1 MIVDTSAIVAIAL
14 NEPGRDRLVDALLG
28 APAPKISAATLVEV
42 GAVLTR
48 RLAPE
53 DLRRVER
60 LIGQLGIATVP
71 FDAKQAASATRA
83 YREFGRGSGHPAGLN
98 LGDCYSYA
106 LAAVTGEP
114 LLYVGDDFA
123 HTDITSAAID

>member
-14 NEPGRDRLVDALLG
+14 NESGRDRLVDALL
-28 APAPKISAATLVEV
+28 AASEPKISAATLVELS
-42 GAVLTR
+42 AVLVR

-60 LIGQLGIATVP
+60 LITHLGITTVS
-71 FDAKQAASATRA
+71 FDAEQARSAVRA
-83 YREFGRGSGHPAGLN
+83 YREFGRCSGHRAGLN

-114 LLYVGDDFA
+114 LLFVGDDFT
-123 HTDITSAAID
+123 HTDITSALH

>member
-1 MIVDTSAIVAIAL
+1 VIVDTSAIVAIAL
-14 NEPGRDRLVDALLG
+14 NEPGRDRLVDALLN
-28 APAPKISAATLVEV
+28 APAPKISAATLVELAA
-42 GAVLTR
+42 GLSR

-60 LIGQLGIATVP
+60 LIDQLGITTVS
-71 FDAKQAASATRA
+71 FDAEQAASATRA
-83 YREFGRGSGHPAGLN
+83 YREYGGGSGHRAGLN

-114 LLYVGDDFA
+114 LLYVGDDFT
-123 HTDITSAAID
+123 HTDITSAALD

>member
-1 MIVDTSAIVAIAL
+1 M
-14 NEPGRDRLVDALLG
+14 
-28 APAPKISAATLVEV
+28 VEV

-60 LIGQLGIATVP
+60 LIGQLGIATVS
-71 FDAKQAASATRA
+71 FDAEQAVSATRA

-98 LGDCYSYA
+98 LGDCFSYA

-114 LLYVGDDFA
+114 LLYVGDDFT
-123 HTDITSAAID
+123 HTDITSAALD

>member
-1 MIVDTSAIVAIAL
+1 MIVDTSAIMAIAL
-14 NEPGRDRLVDALLG
+14 NESGRDRLVDALL
-28 APAPKISAATLVEV
+28 ASSEPKISAATLVELS
-42 GAVLTR
+42 AVLVR

-60 LIGQLGIATVP
+60 LITQLGITTVS
-71 FDAKQAASATRA
+71 FDAEQATSAVRA
-83 YREFGRGSGHPAGLN
+83 YREFGRGSGHRAGLN

-114 LLYVGDDFA
+114 LLFVGDDFT
-123 HTDITSAAID
+123 HTDITSALH

>member
-14 NEPGRDRLVDALLG
+14 NEAGRDRLVDALL
-28 APAPKISAATLVEV
+28 AAAEPKISAATLVELS
-42 GAVLTR
+42 AVLVR

-60 LIGQLGIATVP
+60 LISHLGITTVS
-71 FDAKQAASATRA
+71 FDAEQAMSAARA
-83 YREFGRGSGHPAGLN
+83 YREFGKGSGHRAGLN

-114 LLYVGDDFA
+114 LLFVGDDFT
-123 HTDITSAAID
+123 HTDISCAALD

>member
-1 MIVDTSAIVAIAL
+1 MAIAL
-14 NEPGRDRLVDALLG
+14 NESGR
-28 APAPKISAATLVEV
+28 
-42 GAVLTR
+42 
-48 RLAPE
+48 E

-60 LIGQLGIATVP
+60 LIGQLGIMTVS
-71 FDAKQAASATRA
+71 FDAEQAASATRA

-114 LLYVGDDFA
+114 LLYIGDDFS
-123 HTDITSAAID
+123 HTDITPAAVD

>member
-14 NEPGRDRLVDALLG
+14 NEPGRDRLVDALLN
-28 APAPKISAATLVEV
+28 APAPKISAATLVELA
-42 GAVLTR
+42 AVLSR

-60 LIGQLGIATVP
+60 LIDQLGITTVS
-71 FDAKQAASATRA
+71 FDAEQAASATRA
-83 YREFGRGSGHPAGLN
+83 YREYGRGSGHRAGLN

-114 LLYVGDDFA
+114 LLYVGDAFA
-123 HTDITSAAID
+123 HTDVTSAALD